1 MLETN
6 YGCKM
11 SNGAGR
17 KADAPLEVLN
27 IIQHARC
34 QIYTTYIYTHTY
46 GSAILHLRCRMPFY
60 TKPYLTHHPT

>member
-34 QIYTTYIYTHTY
+34 QIYTTYIYTHTHTV
-46 GSAILHLRCRMPFY
+46 ALFY
-60 TKPYLTHHPT
+60 TLGVECHSTPNLI